1 MDQRQTF
8 GNLEEL
14 KAILDKCYNEHTP
27 VALLADHEG
36 LFRTSGNIVA
46 AIKQAPLEDAVL
58 ALDNGTVLKLNEIVA
73 VNGIFHSDYSEC

>member
-14 KAILDKCYNEHTP
+14 TQILNKLYNENTS
-27 VALLADHEG
+27 VALLADREG

-46 AIKQAPLEDAVL
+46 AINETALENATL
-58 ALDNGTVLKLNEIVA
+58 TLDNGRSLNLTEIVA